1 LKRILVLLIFSF
13 YSIAS
18 LGVSVNHF
26 YCCGKL
32 KEVSLAAN
40 VGAKCFGEQSAKG
53 CCENKT
59 VTVKLKADQKSNSQS
74 IFHFDPPLSSHLVS
88 TAYSFFP
95 NVAIAARSY
104 VIYNE
109 RKRSDR
115 LPRHLFFCVF
125 II

>member
-1 LKRILVLLIFSF
+1 MKRILIIAILTV

-18 LGVSVNHF
+18 FGISVNHF

-40 VGAKCFGEQSAKG
+40 VGAKCLGEQSSKG

-74 IFHFDPPLSSHLVS
+74 IFHFDPPFPSHLVS

-95 NVAIAARSY
+95 NVAIAARTH
-104 VIYNE
+104 VIYSEPN
-109 RKRSDR
+109 RSDR